1 MQNHTIVNKTTDG
14 SERSVQSEY
23 CCVLVVFPFA
33 FISVCMIVHLRVQI
47 CLFWMQP
54 STSSTL
60 NGCLLRSS
68 GSQNKKRN
76 TRQEIQLNPSS
87 GVTGIT
93 VASQNRQV
101 CNLTQRVFGKDRKVW
116 SELNVA
122 VVLISSTVCLRGC
135 LYLGLD
141 RLIYGRANRKYFVKK
156 PNLLIGSVQLNFG
169 LPHWETGLC

>member
-1 MQNHTIVNKTTDG
+1 MVLNVAFRVNT
-14 SERSVQSEY
+14 
-23 CCVLVVFPFA
+23 VVCSLCFHLHSFLSA
-33 FISVCMIVHLRVQI
+33 WLCTSVCRFVCFGV
-47 CLFWMQP
+47 QP

-93 VASQNRQV
+93 VASQKRQV

-122 VVLISSTVCLRGC
+122 VLISSTVCLRGC